1 MDTEN
6 ETSKNEFNATSHKTD
21 VSRSFSTV
29 VIKNEET
36 VIKTLKDTS
45 IIPRTNNLLYV
56 DGKRYQV
63 TSNFFNYDDGTIYI
77 WVSRSF

>member
-1 MDTEN
+1 MDNKT
-6 ETSKNEFNATSHKTD
+6 ETSNENLNATSHKTD

-63 TSNFFNYDDGTIYI
+63 TSNVFNYDDGTIYV